1 MDTNYHY
8 NQLMNLAKDTAFD
21 ILLEKINIQDGSWDF
36 FKPPTVACYQRTKD
50 GRNCDRALFT
60 VNRLVYQLQE
70 FGDEI
75 IIAYGTQINADGL
88 RQSETK
94 IIYDNILEDFLP
106 TELEYLARLIP
117 EHQINRK
124 AVDKAWEEIPEVII
138 VKDISGGQ
146 EKVSFNKAK
155 KTISVST
162 NNSYYDGYEAYKQM
176 SKIAQNINTLKRTEE
191 NWVKAVQKW
200 YEDENFDL
208 PF

>member
-21 ILLEKINIQDGSWDF
+21 ILLEKINIQDGSWDY

-75 IIAYGTQINADGL
+75 IIAHGTQINADGL
-88 RQSETK
+88 RRSETK
-94 IIYDNILEDFLP
+94 IIYNNILEDFLP
-106 TELEYLARLIP
+106 SELEYLARLIP
-117 EHQINRK
+117 EHHINRK
-124 AVDKAWEEIPEVII
+124 AVEKAWEEIPEVII
-138 VKDISGGQ
+138 VTDISGGQ
-146 EKVSFNKAK
+146 EKVNFNKAE

-176 SKIAQNINTLKRTEE
+176 SKIAQNINTFKRTKE

-200 YEDENFDL
+200 YEEENFDL

>member
-1 MDTNYHY
+1 MDTKYHY

-21 ILLEKINIQDGSWDF
+21 ILLEKINIQDGSWDY

-75 IIAYGTQINADGL
+75 IIAHGTQINADGL
-88 RQSETK
+88 RRSEIK
-94 IIYDNILEDFLP
+94 IIYNNILEDFPP

-117 EHQINRK
+117 EQHINRK

-146 EKVSFNKAK
+146 EKVSFNKAE

-176 SKIAQNINTLKRTEE
+176 SKIAENISTPKRTEE
-191 NWVKAVQKW
+191 DWVKAVQKW
-200 YEDENFDL
+200 YENENFDL

>member
-36 FKPPTVACYQRTKD
+36 FSPPTVACYQRTQD
-50 GRNCDRALFT
+50 VRSSDRALFT
-60 VNRLVYQLQE
+60 VNRLVYKLQE
-70 FGDEI
+70 FGDET

-88 RQSETK
+88 KQSE
-94 IIYDNILEDFLP
+94 IISDNILEDFLP
-106 TELEYLARLIP
+106 SELEYLAGLIP
-117 EHQINRK
+117 EHHINRK
-124 AVDKAWEEIPEVII
+124 AVEKAWEEIPEVII

-146 EKVSFNKAK
+146 EKVNFNKAE

-176 SKIAQNINTLKRTEE
+176 SKITQNISKLKRTEE